1 VHTSR
6 GMSRKLRWIAS
17 IAAGIAAVEVGY
29 VAEMLISGGSQVGA
43 IFAFTNA
50 LTLIP

>member
-1 VHTSR
+1 
-6 GMSRKLRWIAS
+6 MSVKVRWIAS
-17 IAAGIAAVEVGY
+17 IAAGFAAVPVGY
-29 VAEMLISGGSQVGA
+29 VAEMLISGGSQATA

>member
-1 VHTSR
+1 
-6 GMSRKLRWIAS
+6 MSRKLRWIAS
-17 IAAGIAAVEVGY
+17 IAAGIAAVPVGY
-29 VAEMLISGGSQVGA
+29 VAEMLISGGTQSTA

>member
-1 VHTSR
+1 
-6 GMSRKLRWIAS
+6 MSVKARWIAS
-17 IAAGIAAVEVGY
+17 IAAGMAAVPVGY
-29 VAEMLISGGSQVGA
+29 VAEMLISAGSPATA